1 MTIKQKICLLSGL
14 VLIIAVLLFWG
25 IVRPL
30 LAEVK
35 TTSASVRERN
45 EKLSVLQK
53 TDQNY
58 LKELETEYND
68 VKEKI
73 SLMKAGFLEIDKVV
87 DFFVK
92 LESIATNTSNQ
103 IEIEPKEFP
112 VFNLDL
118 TGSFPNLIKFLG
130 WLENDNYFLDVE
142 AIKIKRFSQRDLT
155 PEQQKTISIGD
166 VNTVLRIRNYIRD

>member
-1 MTIKQKICLLSGL
+1 MTIKQKICLVSGL
-14 VLIIAVLLFWG
+14 ILIIVILLFWG
-25 IVRPL
+25 IVKPL
-30 LAEVK
+30 LLEVK
-35 TTSASVRERN
+35 VTSASVKERN

-53 TDQNY
+53 TDQEY
-58 LKELETEYND
+58 LKELEIEYNN

-73 SLMKAGFLEIDKVV
+73 SLMEVGFLEIDKVV

-130 WLENDNYFLDVE
+130 WLENGDYFLDVE
-142 AIKIKRFSQRDLT
+142 TIKIKRLGQRDLT

-166 VNTVLRIRNYIRD
+166 VSTVLRIRNYIRD